1 MNNAAA
7 ALKPASARQDGSGTG
22 CTENGWNTVLLSGA
36 GIGVAFTLNSA
47 DIPTFFP
54 AAAAAAQVLKP
65 TLYQA
70 YTWQVDQPTGI
81 PVPMG
86 FGIWPASKNP
96 APVNPV
102 PVPTG
107 PVFTKKA

>member
-1 MNNAAA
+1 MSSMATTPR
-7 ALKPASARQDGSGTG
+7 PASVRLDGSGMG

-70 YTWQVDQPTGI
+70 YTWQVYQPTGI

-86 FGIWPASKNP
+86 FGIGPASKNP
-96 APVNPV
+96 APV
-102 PVPTG
+102 
-107 PVFTKKA
+107 